1 MHPLYGRLNRKR
13 VVLLLSSFAYF
24 FFIKMIALHMGA
36 STISYFPHGG
46 MELYPIGTAAFLICY
61 RWGKTPWRASKRY
74 YAAMTALL
82 LAPDIYVCQ
91 ARNGDLSLRH
101 PGAEIVF
108 GLMAALTVVWLVLR
122 RREMRGKGAEV
133 MT

>member
-1 MHPLYGRLNRKR
+1 MGCSIAVPPHD
-13 VVLLLSSFAYF
+13 VWETLLV
-24 FFIKMIALHMGA
+24 
-36 STISYFPHGG
+36 
-46 MELYPIGTAAFLICY
+46 GTAAFFICY

-82 LAPDIYVCQ
+82 LAPDIYVCH

-108 GLMAALTVVWLVLR
+108 GLMAALTVVWLVLLK
-122 RREMRGKGAEV
+122 REMRGERAA
-133 MT
+133 

>member
-24 FFIKMIALHMGA
+24 LFVKMIALHMGA
-36 STISYFPHGG
+36 STISAFPYGEK
-46 MELYPIGTAAFLICY
+46 ELLPIGTAAFFICY
-61 RWGKTPWRASKRY
+61 RWGKTPHLASKRY

-108 GLMAALTVVWLVLR
+108 GLMAALTVVWLVLLK
-122 RREMRGKGAEV
+122 REMRGERAA
-133 MT
+133 